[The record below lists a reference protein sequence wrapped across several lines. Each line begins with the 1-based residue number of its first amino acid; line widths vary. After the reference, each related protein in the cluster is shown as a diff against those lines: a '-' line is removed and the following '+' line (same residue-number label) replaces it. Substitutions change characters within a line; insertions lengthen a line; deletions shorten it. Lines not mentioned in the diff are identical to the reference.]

1 MDAILQ
7 KIKADIIKRPL
18 NSLLVILTISASAT
32 LLTLA
37 IATLVNISAPY
48 DQSFEDLNAAHLWL
62 HFNRNRI
69 RARDIEMIEN
79 LPGVSASTGLR
90 YSVNSRA
97 ALGDTRVWVS
107 LRAIPLEPPSV
118 NRLLVREGRYL
129 NPQQSEL
136 LASKDLNDLYRLSVG
151 DEVGF
156 SQANGKTVQLPVIGL
171 AYNPMWDTYRNTQA
185 PYIYVSEETLRR
197 LYPDESTWDWALG
210 LRLTDPEAVDE
221 MTSLIESKLRKNA
234 VAQSIDWRDVRESA
248 IFGAQLNFVLLGA
261 FSFFAILATFLVVTS
276 SISSNVLSQF
286 KQIGM
291 LKAIGFTQAQ
301 IFLLYVGQ
309 YFILSLVGAP
319 LGLLA
324 GIALSPLPLKNV
336 AASLNAAFRPPLDAT
351 VIILVLSVIPGI
363 VALATLSAAWRGAR
377 TNIVKAI
384 AAGAEAPSR
393 KSSWGAKLAARLN
406 LPIPLTLGLNDVFAK
421 PFRSFITG
429 LNLTLG
435 VMGIIFGLTLNS
447 TIKTYSADPSL
458 LGIAYDALVTRQE
471 TGHRRTESL
480 LNSAPGVEAFYSQYI
495 AKAETPAG
503 QSFEI
508 KAVAGELDAFPFAL
522 PRGRFFTPNTDEA
535 IAGQGLLDWLN
546 LKVGDELT
554 VLVDDKPITWRIV
567 GQYTEPVNSGQMLM
581 VSLPALAKRVRQAKP
596 TSYYLKLAPN
606 ANPAQL
612 KEYLSPKP
620 DSDLNLTLVGEA
632 IPDSIVYLQ
641 LGIFALAAILIGIA
655 LVNVFNTALQ
665 STQEKLRA
673 IGILKTLGMTP
684 AQVST
689 MVNTTAG
696 FLGFVAALVGIPL
709 GWGLTR
715 VSLALFSQA
724 YGFGQVAVSLNAVYV
739 ILLFPLMVG
748 VSMLGSF
755 IPARQAAN
763 LVIVRTLRHE

>member
-18 NSLLVILTISASAT
+18 SSLLIILTISASSA

-37 IATLVNISAPY
+37 IATLINISAPY
-48 DQSFEDLNAAHLWL
+48 EQSFEDLNAAHLWL
-62 HFNRNRI
+62 HFNRDRI
-69 RARDIEMIEN
+69 RARDIEQIES

-90 YSVNSRA
+90 YNVPSRA
-97 ALGDTRVWVS
+97 KLGDTRVWVS
-107 LRAIPLEPPSV
+107 LRATPLETPSV
-118 NRLLVREGRYL
+118 NRLLVQEGRPL
-129 NPQQSEL
+129 SPKQSEL
-136 LASKDLNDLYRLSVG
+136 LAGKDLNDLYRLSVG
-151 DEVGF
+151 DEVGLT
-156 SQANGKTVQLPVIGL
+156 QADGKTVQLPVIGL
-171 AYNPMWDTYRNTQA
+171 AYNPMWDTYRNTQP

-197 LYPDESTWDWALG
+197 LYPDEATWDWSLG

-221 MTSLIESKLRKNA
+221 MMLLIEDALRKDA
-234 VAQSIDWRDVRESA
+234 VAVHVDWRDVRESA
-248 IFGAQLNFVLLGA
+248 VFSAQLNFVLLGA
-261 FSFFAILATFLVVTS
+261 FSFFAILATLLVVTS
-276 SISSNVLSQF
+276 SISSSVLSQF

-309 YFILSLVGAP
+309 YFILSLIGAP

-336 AASLNAAFRPPLDAT
+336 AASLNTAFRPPLDAT
-351 VIILVLSVIPGI
+351 VIVLVLSIIPGV
-363 VALATLSAAWRGAR
+363 VALATSSAAYRGAR

-406 LPIPLTLGLNDVFAK
+406 LPIPLAIGLNDVFAK

-435 VMGIIFGLTLNS
+435 VIGIIFGLTLNS
-447 TIKTYSADPSL
+447 TIETYSADPSL
-458 LGIAYDALVTRQE
+458 LGIVYDALVTRQE

-480 LNSAPGVEAFYSQYI
+480 LDSAPGVEAFYSQHI
-495 AKAETPAG
+495 VEAETPAG

-508 KAVAGELDAFPFAL
+508 KAVEGDLAAFSFVIPQ
-522 PRGRFFTPNTDEA
+522 GHFFTPNTDEA
-535 IAGQGLLDWLN
+535 IAGQGLLDWLD
-546 LKVGDELT
+546 LDVGDELT
-554 VLVDDKPITWRIV
+554 ALIDDKLITWRIV

-581 VSLPALAKRVRQAKP
+581 VSLPALAQRVREAKP

-606 ANPAQL
+606 ADPTQL

-620 DSDLNLTLVGEA
+620 DADLNLTLVGEA

-641 LGIFALAAILIGIA
+641 MGIFALAAILIGIA
-655 LVNVFNTALQ
+655 LVNVFNTSLQ

-696 FLGFVAALVGIPL
+696 FLGFVATLVGIPL
-709 GWGLTR
+709 GWGLTNA
-715 VSLALFSQA
+715 SLAMFSQA
-724 YGFGQVAVSLNAVYV
+724 YGFGQVAVTLNAVYV

-748 VSMLGSF
+748 ISMLGSF
-755 IPARQAAN
+755 IPGRQAAN